1 MRLAAK
7 NGVTELV
14 AGENLAVGAHGGW
27 TVLPGVIDSH
37 VHLGLSDLDQLSHS
51 VVVEVHDLGW
61 EPGAL
66 AGWQQH
72 PPVGLTVQSCGRF
85 HTAVGGYPSGRSWA
99 PDGSVREVTSAADA
113 AIAVSEAVAAGSS
126 AIKITLHTE
135 LPLLGDT
142 ELTALVQAAH
152 GAGLPAVV
160 HAEGPGQAARAIA
173 AGADALAHT
182 PWTELLD
189 DDTLR
194 AASGMTW
201 LSTLAI
207 HEGDDLE
214 RALENAR
221 RFVTAGGTLHYGT
234 DMGNGATPVG
244 GVNTREIELLG
255 EAGLSGRAL
264 IEAVCGSATEVP
276 VDRALWAPLPLPG
289 TATELVAWHSQAER
303 R

>member
-1 MRLAAK
+1 M
-7 NGVTELV
+7 T
-14 AGENLAVGAHGGW
+14 GETVAVGAHGDW
-27 TVLPGVIDSH
+27 TVLPGVIDHH
-37 VHLGLSDLDQLSHS
+37 VHLGLSNLAQLANSA
-51 VVVEVHDLGW
+51 VVEVHDLGW
-61 EPGAL
+61 EPGAI

-72 PPVGLTVQSCGRF
+72 PPVGLTVRSCGRF

-99 PDGSVREVTSAADA
+99 PDGSVRDVTSAADA
-113 AIAVSEAVAAGSS
+113 VIAVSEAVAAGSS

-135 LPLLGDT
+135 LPLLGDH
-142 ELTALVQAAH
+142 ELHALVRAAH
-152 GAGLPAVV
+152 DAGLPAVV

-182 PWTELLD
+182 PWTERLD

-194 AASGMTW
+194 AANGMTW
-201 LSTLAI
+201 LSTLSI

-221 RFVTAGGTLHYGT
+221 RFVAAGGTLRYGT

-255 EAGLSGRAL
+255 EAGLNGQAL

-276 VDRALWAPLPLPG
+276 VDRTLWAPLPLPD
-289 TATELVAWHSQAER
+289 TAPELVSWLSRAER